1 MISGNYLAVDEGMP
15 EFVSKLSIYA
25 LTCALRDLN
34 AALDHG
40 KAMTFAEVY
49 AHLELGDLVEYFQE
63 HLGVHLSLVRPGID
77 QNKYFIQAL
86 KFVLDKG
93 REGRAFGINNNGV
106 CMLIAYVTEIIQ
118 RGLYDYDSQKFYGQ
132 PG

>member
-1 MISGNYLAVDEGMP
+1 MTSFVIHYDIGNYLAVDEGMP

-49 AHLELGDLVEYFQE
+49 AHLELEDLVEYLQE
-63 HLGVHLSLVRPGID
+63 HLGVHLSLVRPGIPK
-77 QNKYFIQAL
+77 QILHPGSQ
-86 KFVLDKG
+86 V
-93 REGRAFGINNNGV
+93 RA
-106 CMLIAYVTEIIQ
+106 
-118 RGLYDYDSQKFYGQ
+118 R
-132 PG
+132 